1 MNKTDR
7 NIIRP
12 HWALISVI
20 LILFVTLLY
29 MTKDQFGPVVIS
41 IMVFAM
47 VYPYRRIREIQ
58 PIVILA
64 FLLMSVLVWWRLQA
78 LLTPFITAFVIAY
91 ALDPMVEWLEARK
104 LPRALVTT
112 LIISAVLGTLIGIG
126 ILIIPRLVVEVG
138 ELASNLPHWV
148 DSSWDWGEQVFLPWV
163 EGLNLPLEGAYSKLR
178 EHLPQMLGSFS
189 GKLMNWSSAAISGMA
204 GLLSGLANLI
214 LIPII
219 TIYFLNEYN
228 QNKSRVYSIV
238 PMKSKELAFQ
248 LYQKLDTVLAAYIR
262 GQLLVCSFLAIWIGL
277 GLWLFAGLPYALLLG
292 IAAGLA
298 NLLPYIGTSIAAL
311 LTLIV
316 AATQPDPLVTV
327 VKALIV
333 FATAQFLEGNLIT
346 PRIVGNRVG
355 LHPLVVIFSVLLFAT
370 LFGFIGLLIAIPV
383 AASANVVVKTWIN
396 HTKLSQD

>member
-1 MNKTDR
+1 
-7 NIIRP
+7 
-12 HWALISVI
+12 
-20 LILFVTLLY
+20 
-29 MTKDQFGPVVIS
+29 
-41 IMVFAM
+41 
-47 VYPYRRIREIQ
+47 
-58 PIVILA
+58 
-64 FLLMSVLVWWRLQA
+64 
-78 LLTPFITAFVIAY
+78 
-91 ALDPMVEWLEARK
+91 MVEWLEERK
-104 LPRALVTT
+104 LPRALVIT

-189 GKLMNWSSAAISGMA
+189 GKLMNWSSSAISGMA

-248 LYQKLDTVLAAYIR
+248 LYQKFDTVLAAYIR

>member
-1 MNKTDR
+1 
-7 NIIRP
+7 
-12 HWALISVI
+12 
-20 LILFVTLLY
+20 